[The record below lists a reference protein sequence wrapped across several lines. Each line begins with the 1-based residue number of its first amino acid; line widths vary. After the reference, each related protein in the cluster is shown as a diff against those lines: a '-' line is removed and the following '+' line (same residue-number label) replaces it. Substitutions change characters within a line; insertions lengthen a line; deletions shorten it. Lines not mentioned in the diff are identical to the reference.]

1 MNNMWGSVAQY
12 NEIYWPWP
20 IALYLFL
27 AGLSAGAMMVAI
39 FLRARSP
46 LSKISAGFKTD
57 ACFKAAAILAPVT
70 ICAGLALL
78 VLDLGKPLSFYW
90 ILLKYNFTSVMSIGV
105 ALLLVYTP
113 LAFIYLLVAFAPQIL
128 RGEGAFKILAP
139 LGGVAKFLLGSAA
152 VKVIEILLFVLA
164 VGVGVYTG
172 FLLSA
177 IQKIALWNN
186 LALPFLFLV
195 SGFSS
200 GVASSVLCG
209 MFFFKKDVDPTVVA
223 KLLRFDLIAICAEI
237 LLLIAL
243 FTLTGGSQ
251 TGARVVSEALGGG
264 ALAAMFWLGV
274 VGLGLA
280 LPIIIDL
287 TALRN
292 HAFKPAA
299 IIFNAFIVI
308 VGVVLLRYYI
318 VYAGQLIGA

>member
-1 MNNMWGSVAQY
+1 M
-12 NEIYWPWP
+12 
-20 IALYLFL
+20 
-27 AGLSAGAMMVAI
+27 
-39 FLRARSP
+39 
-46 LSKISAGFKTD
+46 
-57 ACFKAAAILAPVT
+57 
-70 ICAGLALL
+70 
-78 VLDLGKPLSFYW
+78 
-90 ILLKYNFTSVMSIGV
+90 
-105 ALLLVYTP
+105 
-113 LAFIYLLVAFAPQIL
+113 
-128 RGEGAFKILAP
+128 
-139 LGGVAKFLLGSAA
+139 
-152 VKVIEILLFVLA
+152 
-164 VGVGVYTG
+164 GVGVYTG

-209 MFFFKKDVDPTVVA
+209 MFFFKKDVDPAVVA

-243 FTLTGGSQ
+243 FTL